1 MTGHVT
7 IGWKESIALPGWG
20 IDAMTAKLDTGARG
34 SAIDVARIEML
45 DGNRVRFDVILDRG
59 AATRFRTVEAEIA
72 GEVRVRSSNG
82 IMQRRVRVRTGVLL
96 GGVLK
101 ETEFSLVSRKRMIHR
116 VLLGR
121 RFMGGTFFVD
131 SSRRYVLGKPTAA
144 KNKAKTRKHP

>member
-1 MTGHVT
+1 MPGHVT
-7 IGWKESIALPGWG
+7 IGWKESIALPDWG

-72 GEVRVRSSNG
+72 GEARVRSSNG
-82 IMQRRVRVRTGVLL
+82 IMQRRVRVRTAVLL
-96 GGVLK
+96 GGILK

-121 RFMGGTFFVD
+121 RFMGGTFLVD
-131 SSRRYVLGKPTAA
+131 SARRYVLGKPAA
-144 KNKAKTRKHP
+144 KKKAKNRKRP

>member
-1 MTGHVT
+1 MTGHMT
-7 IGWKESIALPGWG
+7 IGWKENIALPDWG

-45 DGNRVRFDVILDRG
+45 DDNRVRFDVILDRG

-82 IMQRRVRVRTGVLL
+82 ILQRRVRVRTRVLL
-96 GGVLK
+96 GGVEK
-101 ETEFSLVSRKRMIHR
+101 VTEFSLVSRKRMIHR

-121 RFMGGTFFVD
+121 RFMGGSFLVD
-131 SSRRYVLGKPTAA
+131 SGRRYVLGKPLSA
-144 KNKAKTRKHP
+144 KKKKRARKHP

>member
-1 MTGHVT
+1 MTGHLT
-7 IGWKESIALPGWG
+7 IGWKENIALPDWG

-45 DGNRVRFDVILDRG
+45 DGGRVRFDVILERG
-59 AATRFRTVEAEIA
+59 ASARFRTVEAEIA
-72 GEVRVRSSNG
+72 GEARVRSSNG

-121 RFMGGTFFVD
+121 RFMSGAFLID
-131 SSRRYVLGKPTAA
+131 SGRRYLLGKPAPA
-144 KNKAKTRKHP
+144 KRKPKPRKRP